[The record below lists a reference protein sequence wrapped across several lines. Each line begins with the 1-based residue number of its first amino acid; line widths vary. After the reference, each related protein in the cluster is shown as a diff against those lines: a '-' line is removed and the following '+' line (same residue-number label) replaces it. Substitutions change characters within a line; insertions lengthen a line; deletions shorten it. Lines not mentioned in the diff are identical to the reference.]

1 MRLASDAWASTLRA
15 AEGVPLCVEWR
26 NGCCLVARK
35 LRSVPE
41 SRAGRDSSLVPFS
54 DVSGQEG
61 RAMRSMLVHVELE
74 HRGALVLASLPRHGI
89 HFNTIERTGRRFDEA
104 QAPRDGV

>member
-1 MRLASDAWASTLRA
+1 MRRMDGRPLPGSEEA
-15 AEGVPLCVEWR
+15 AF
-26 NGCCLVARK
+26 
-35 LRSVPE
+35 RSW
-41 SRAGRDSSLVPFS
+41 AGRDSSLVPFS

-74 HRGALVLASLPRHGI
+74 HRGALVLASLPRHRI